1 MKNSIR
7 RDLSIRLSFMIFII
21 GTIIGISYSF
31 YSIQNSQQEFDN
43 EITQQTQNISSML
56 TLQLWLFDIST
67 TQKLCSHLLNSSL
80 ITGITITDSEK
91 KYVFQGGI
99 LDGENISRSH
109 RKLIHDTVLVGYM
122 DISFSK
128 ESLSQQIRSLRSIG
142 LYILI
147 GSALTSFLLVNFL
160 LKKHLSTPLS
170 QLKNSMTL
178 LADGQF
184 QGSTLTSERVEIQ
197 DIIDSFNDLVEKL
210 KERDS
215 EIFEK
220 TTRLEHEIA
229 ERKKANKIFK
239 ALADQSSTLVE
250 QEVYNGIVAKTCELF
265 ECEIAMLGL
274 LIDHKTLRV
283 LALFQDGKL
292 QEKTS
297 YDITGTPAN
306 VILQQGFTAFPEN
319 ITELFPDAKA
329 IRDMRVTGYVGTPLL
344 KGGKKA
350 IGILCAMSHKKLLI
364 PKQAKEILDI
374 LQTRA
379 VGELD
384 KTKIREDKHLIEYRL
399 RQAQK
404 MEAVGT
410 LAGGIAHDFNNI
422 LTAIMGYAD
431 MAKEEVEPGSEL
443 EDDLDKVIAGGNRA
457 KDLVK
462 QILAFSRQNHT
473 ERIAFQPA
481 SVINE
486 AIKMLRS
493 SIPTT
498 IDIQQDIDPISKTI
512 LADPTQI
519 HQIIVNLCTNAF
531 HAMEESGGQL
541 MISLQNISID
551 HQATVINHELK
562 VGEYI
567 ELRVEDT
574 GSGISPDI
582 QERIFEPYFTT
593 KQVDKGT
600 GMGLAIIH
608 GIVQSYDG
616 AITVKSEIGKGAS
629 FQVLFPACEETPVS
643 DTEESQELIGG
654 SERIIFVD
662 DEEIL
667 TKMGSASLGR
677 LGYNVTSFTDSTK
690 ALETFKANPDQFDL
704 IITDQTMPKLT
715 GAEMAKSMLKV
726 RPDLPIILCTGYS
739 TIISKEDAQA
749 LGIREFVLK
758 PISRK
763 SITTLIRNIFD
774 N

>member
-21 GTIIGISYSF
+21 GTIIGTSYSF
-31 YSIQNSQQEFDN
+31 YSVRNSQQEFDS

-67 TQKLCSHLLNSSL
+67 TQKLCTHLLNSSL
-80 ITGITITDSEK
+80 ITGITVLDSQRQN
-91 KYVFQGGI
+91 VFQGGI
-99 LDGENISRSH
+99 LDGEDITKLH
-109 RKLIHDTVLVGYM
+109 RELIHDTALVGYM

-128 ESLSQQIRSLRSIG
+128 ESLSQQIKSLRSIG
-142 LYILI
+142 LYILL
-147 GSALTSFLLVNFL
+147 GSAAASFLLVNFL
-160 LKKHLSTPLS
+160 LKKHLSTPLA
-170 QLKNSMTL
+170 QLKNNMTQ
-178 LADGQF
+178 LAGGKF
-184 QGSTLTSERVEIQ
+184 QGSTLKSKRVEIQ

-220 TTRLEHEIA
+220 TTHLEHEIT

-239 ALADQSSTLVE
+239 ALAGQSSTLVE
-250 QEVYNGIVAKTCELF
+250 QEVYNSIVAKTCELF
-265 ECEIAMLGL
+265 QCEIAILSQL
-274 LIDHKTLRV
+274 VDNKTLRV
-283 LALFQDGKL
+283 LALLQDGEL
-292 QEKTS
+292 QENTS

-306 VILQQGFTAFPEN
+306 VVLQQGFTAFPEN
-319 ITELFPDAKA
+319 ITELFPDAKV
-329 IRDMRVTGYVGTPLL
+329 IKEMRATGYVGTPLIR
-344 KGGKKA
+344 GDNKA
-350 IGILCAMSHKKLLI
+350 IGVLCAISHEKLVI

-374 LQTRA
+374 LQSRA

-384 KTKIREDKHLIEYRL
+384 KTKMREDKHLIEYRL

-404 MEAVGT
+404 MEAIGT

-431 MAKEEVEPGSEL
+431 MAKEEVEAGSEL

-462 QILAFSRQNHT
+462 QILAFSRQNHV

-481 SVINE
+481 IVINE

-498 IDIQQDIDPISKTI
+498 IDIQQDVNPISKTI

-541 MISLQNISID
+541 FISLQNISID
-551 HQATVINHELK
+551 RQAAENRHELK
-562 VGEYI
+562 IGEYV

-582 QERIFEPYFTT
+582 RERIFEPYFTT
-593 KQVDKGT
+593 KKVDKGT

-616 AITVKSEIGKGAS
+616 AITVKSEIGKGTS
-629 FQVLFPACEETPVS
+629 FQVLFPACKDAPIS
-643 DTEESQELIGG
+643 ESKEGQELMGG
-654 SERIIFVD
+654 NERIIFVD

-667 TKMGSASLGR
+667 TKMGSASLSR
-677 LGYNVTSFTDSTK
+677 LGYKVTTFTESTK

-715 GAEMAKSMLKV
+715 GAEMAKTMLEI

-739 TIISKEDAQA
+739 TIISKEESQA
-749 LGIREFVLK
+749 IGIREFVLK

>member
-7 RDLSIRLSFMIFII
+7 RDLSIRLSFMLFII
-21 GTIIGISYSF
+21 GTIIGVSYSL
-31 YSIQNSQQEFDN
+31 YSVHHSQQEFDN

-80 ITGITITDSEK
+80 ITGITVLDSERQN
-91 KYVFQGGI
+91 VFQGGV
-99 LDGENISRSH
+99 LDGENITRLH
-109 RKLIHDTVLVGYM
+109 RELIHDTALVGYM

-128 ESLSQQIRSLRSIG
+128 ESLSQQIKSLRAIG
-142 LYILI
+142 LYILL
-147 GSALTSFLLVNFL
+147 GSAAASFLLVNFL
-160 LKKHLSTPLS
+160 LKKHLSTPLA
-170 QLKNSMTL
+170 QLKNSMKL
-178 LADGQF
+178 LADGKF
-184 QGSTLTSERVEIQ
+184 QGSTLKSERVEIQ

-229 ERKKANKIFK
+229 ERKKANNIFK
-239 ALADQSSTLVE
+239 ALAGQSSTLVE
-250 QEVYNGIVAKTCELF
+250 QEVYNSIVTKTCELF
-265 ECEIAMLGL
+265 ECEVAMLGQL
-274 LIDHKTLRV
+274 VDHKTLRI
-283 LALFQDGKL
+283 LALSQDGKF

-306 VILQQGFTAFPEN
+306 VVLQQGFTAFPEN
-319 ITELFPDAKA
+319 ITELFPDAIALKKMQA
-329 IRDMRVTGYVGTPLL
+329 KGYVGTPLL
-344 KGGKKA
+344 RGDNKA
-350 IGILCAMSHKKLLI
+350 IGILCAISHKKLVI

-374 LQTRA
+374 LQARA

-384 KTKIREDKHLIEYRL
+384 KTKMREDKHLIEYRL

-431 MAKEEVEPGSEL
+431 MAKEEAEPGSEL
-443 EDDLDKVIAGGNRA
+443 EDDLEKVIAGGNRA

-462 QILAFSRQNHT
+462 QILAFSRQNHA
-473 ERIAFQPA
+473 ELISFQPA

-498 IDIQQDIDPISKTI
+498 IDIQQNIDPISKAI
-512 LADPTQI
+512 FADPTQI
-519 HQIIVNLCTNAF
+519 HQIIINLCTNAF
-531 HAMEESGGQL
+531 HAMEESGGNL
-541 MISLQNISID
+541 LITLQNINID
-551 HQATVINHELK
+551 HQAAAENHELK
-562 VGEYI
+562 VGEYV
-567 ELRVEDT
+567 ELRVDDT
-574 GSGISPDI
+574 GSGISADI

-616 AITVKSEIGKGAS
+616 AITVKSEVGKGTS
-629 FQVLFPACEETPVS
+629 FQVLFPACKEAPTS
-643 DTEESQELIGG
+643 ESKENQNLLRG

-677 LGYNVTSFTDSTK
+677 LGYKVTAFTDSIK
-690 ALETFKANPDQFDL
+690 ALEAFKANPDQFDL

-715 GAEMAKSMLKV
+715 GAEMAKTMLKI
-726 RPDLPIILCTGYS
+726 RPDIPIILCTGYS
-739 TIISKEDAQA
+739 TIISKEESQSM
-749 LGIREFVLK
+749 GIREFVLK